1 MNKKLNT
8 ALFILG
14 ATVVNIL
21 IMIVLLVI
29 GLAIIARLIPED
41 GGTGGQ
47 FAFLLVFL
55 LSIAG
60 SFFIYNRVI
69 KLISKK
75 IDMDKYFHPIFRTG
89 KKKEGE

>member
-1 MNKKLNT
+1 MNKKVNT

-21 IMIVLLVI
+21 VMIILLVI
-29 GLAIIARLIPED
+29 GLAIIARIIPPD
-41 GGTGGQ
+41 GAGGQ
-47 FAFLLVFL
+47 FAFLMVFL

-69 KLISKK
+69 KLVSKK
-75 IDMDKYFHPIFRTG
+75 IDMEKYFHPIFKTG